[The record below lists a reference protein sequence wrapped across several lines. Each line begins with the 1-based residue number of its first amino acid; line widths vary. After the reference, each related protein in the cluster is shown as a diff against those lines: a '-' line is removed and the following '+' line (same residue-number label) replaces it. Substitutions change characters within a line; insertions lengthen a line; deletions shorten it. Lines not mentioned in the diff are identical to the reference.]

1 MSRERFEGVTIG
13 AVPCPKVIVTVLRA
27 SRSSQAGAGDESR
40 PPRPSGGTERMVSA
54 VRSLKPGCE
63 AGLNVP

>member
-40 PPRPSGGTERMVSA
+40 PPETIGGNGADGFGRPEPKTPVAR
-54 VRSLKPGCE
+54 RD
-63 AGLNVP
+63 